1 MSDGY
6 VRNAL
11 VAHATLGRGR
21 VVVDEGEVVVVRFES
36 GIASCPRDELERL
49 QDLAAETAMQAGQP
63 LRVLTRALGAAISSV
78 NDTWG
83 VFSNSRIDLLPH
95 QLWVC
100 RKVLE
105 RWPTRWL
112 VADDV
117 GLGKTVEAGLVLT
130 PLLASGRVQRL
141 LVLAPASL
149 VDQWQQRM
157 REMFDIRLARYTGE
171 ADKPGYDFWG
181 TNPMVVASA
190 QTLRSDHKERRKR
203 LLEAPSWDLVV
214 ADEAH
219 HMNNDAKSG
228 ATLAWELI
236 EQLQD
241 RRRIASM
248 VFFTG
253 TPHRGKD
260 FGFLSLLKLL
270 KPEMFDPK
278 RPMED
283 QLGALSEVM
292 IRNNKRR
299 VTDMR
304 GRPIFQPVSVGTETY
319 GYSPAEAAFYTLLT
333 DYISSGRAYA
343 SSLAAQEQRMAILV
357 LIAMQK
363 LASSSV
369 AAIRRALA
377 GRLDRIKR
385 AATKGAEEVARLRRE
400 LEEMDV
406 EDNPADAD
414 RRAAIE
420 EEIAARG
427 LDVTLGPHE
436 IPAIQELLAAA
447 AQITQE
453 TKIERI
459 VELVTSKFAG
469 RSVLFFTEYKA
480 TQAALMS
487 ALRARFGDDCVA
499 FINGD
504 GRIEGVRTQ
513 DGGEEVLTSSREDV
527 ARRFNGAEVPY
538 LVSTEAAGE
547 GIDLQR
553 SCHTLI
559 HVDLPWNPMRLHQ
572 RVGRIDRYG
581 QTKPVEVLSLRN
593 PDTVE
598 ARIWDCLNAKLD
610 RISLAFGAAMD
621 DPEDMLQ
628 LVLGMSRAA
637 DFERLFLEAPRDAGR
652 GELARWFDAETA
664 TFGGKRAID
673 VVRDL
678 VGNVARFDFGSEAA
692 GLPQVDLPD
701 LLPFFRGS
709 LTLAGRKVE
718 EADGAVSFRTPDPWV
733 KADFALADRYEGL
746 SFRRGKPGG
755 AAQDVGGVGHRV
767 FNAAIGAA
775 EAERDVLG
783 FLPGLAQPLAVFAV
797 RDAVTTGGNVVQRTI
812 AGVEGVPGEFA
823 LVHDWQV
830 VLRLNPCV
838 TRSLARSRP
847 PGNDVQPFASSAVDH
862 VRAAGAWLEA
872 RLGDLGLPFQQPRLD
887 PLVLLA
893 PPQPGPDDGPGDR
906 QLPPSASPG
915 K

>member
-1 MSDGY
+1 MGDDY
-6 VRNAL
+6 LRNAL

-36 GIASCPRDELERL
+36 GLASCARHELERL
-49 QDLAAETAMQAGQP
+49 PDLAAETDMRPGQP
-63 LRVLTRALGAAISSV
+63 LRVLVRALGAAISSV

-100 RKVLE
+100 RTVLQ
-105 RWPTRWL
+105 RWPARWL

-117 GLGKTVEAGLVLT
+117 GLGKTIEAGLILT

-157 REMFDIRLARYTGE
+157 REMFDIRLARYTSE
-171 ADKPGYDFWG
+171 ADRPGYDFWG

-203 LLEAPSWDLVV
+203 LLEAPPWDLVV

-219 HMNNDAKSG
+219 HINNDAKSG
-228 ATLAWELI
+228 ATLSWELI
-236 EQLQD
+236 EQLQE
-241 RRRIASM
+241 RRRLVSM

-270 KPEMFDPK
+270 RPDSFDPK
-278 RPMED
+278 LPMED
-283 QLGALSEVM
+283 QLSALRGVM

-304 GRPIFQPVSVGTETY
+304 GRTIFQPVTVGTEIY

-343 SSLAAQEQRMAILV
+343 SSLAAQEQRTAILV

-377 GRLDRIKR
+377 GRLDRLRR
-385 AATKGAEEVARLRRE
+385 AAAKGAEEVTRLRRE
-400 LEEMDV
+400 LDEMDR

-414 RRAAIE
+414 RRAVIE

-436 IPAIQELLAAA
+436 VPAIEELLAAA
-447 AQITQE
+447 EKITAE

-459 VELVTSKFAG
+459 VELVTSRYAG

-504 GRIEGVRTQ
+504 GRVEGVRTR
-513 DGGEEVLTSSREDV
+513 DGQQEVLTSSRED
-527 ARRFNGAEVPY
+527 AAGRFNNAEVPY

-547 GIDLQR
+547 GIDLQQ

-598 ARIWDCLNAKLD
+598 ARIWDCLNAKLE
-610 RISLAFGAAMD
+610 RVSLAFGAAMD

-637 DFERLFLEAPRDAGR
+637 DFERLFLEAPRDVPR
-652 GELARWFDAETA
+652 GELARWFDAESA

-678 VGNVARFDFGSEAA
+678 VGNVARFDFGTEAA

-718 EADGAVSFRTPDPWV
+718 ETDGAVSFRTPEPWM
-733 KADFALADRYEGL
+733 KADFAVVDRYDGL

-755 AAQDVGGVGHRV
+755 VRQDVGGVGHRV
-767 FNAAIGAA
+767 FNAAMAAA
-775 EAERDVLG
+775 EGDRDVLG
-783 FLPGLAQPLAVFAV
+783 LLPGLSKPLAVFAV
-797 RDAVTTGGNVVQRTI
+797 RDAVTTGANVVQRTI
-812 AGVEGVPGEFA
+812 AAVEGTPGEFA
-823 LVHDWQV
+823 LVHDWEL

-838 TRSLARSRP
+838 TRSLARARP
-847 PGNDVQPFASSAVDH
+847 SGDEVQHFASSAGDH
-862 VRAAGAWLEA
+862 VKAAGAWLEA
-872 RLGDLGLPFQQPRLD
+872 RVSDLGLPFQRPRLD

-893 PPQPGPDDGPGDR
+893 PERLAVNDAPGDGHT
-906 QLPPSASPG
+906 PPESHG
-915 K
+915 GR